1 MAGAGIPRHGYTVWS
16 DEQQVG
22 VVASGTQS
30 PMLGVGI
37 ALGYVF
43 PSCADSETQLSIAIR
58 NRRVPATV
66 VARPFYQAGKD
77 AKTEEVME
85 FPKGLRYSR
94 EHEWVLVEEDAV
106 TIGITDYAQEQ
117 LGDVVFVEF
126 PELDTQ
132 LTKDEPFSVVESV
145 KAVSDIYA
153 PVSGRVTE
161 VNTELTN
168 SPETVNEDPYGDAW
182 LVQIEISDPEEL
194 DSLMTAEDYEQFIEK
209 EQEGDDD

>member
-1 MAGAGIPRHGYTVWS
+1 
-16 DEQQVG
+16 
-22 VVASGTQS
+22 
-30 PMLGVGI
+30 
-37 ALGYVF
+37 
-43 PSCADSETQLSIAIR
+43 
-58 NRRVPATV
+58 
-66 VARPFYQAGKD
+66 
-77 AKTEEVME
+77 ME
-85 FPKGLRYSR
+85 FPKGLRYSL
-94 EHEWVLVEEDAV
+94 EHEWVLVEEDAA
-106 TIGITDYAQEQ
+106 TIGVTDYAQEQ

-182 LVQIEISDPEEL
+182 LVQIELSDPEEL
-194 DSLMTAEDYEQFIEK
+194 DSLMTAEEYEQSIEK
-209 EQEGDDD
+209 EQEGDD